1 MKTINQIVKRNIV
14 SNVMSVIKDIDLSN
28 NPSID
33 VTGIEKKV
41 FKAINNAMGQSMQTE
56 KKVVNILLSDLRGF
70 TSMAEDYS
78 PVVIMNL
85 LNRYFVIMS
94 EIIQK
99 HNGVIDKFMGDS
111 IMVLFGAPN
120 SYDDDLERTLACAIE
135 MQLAMEEINKVNEKL
150 DMPSLYMGIGINT
163 GEVVAGSLGSDFHN
177 EYTVIGDEVN
187 LVSRV
192 EAHSLRGQI
201 LLSENTYQKSKDFI
215 EIGDVN
221 EVQVK
226 GKKGAVKMY
235 DLLAINKP
243 HLLKVPCREIRKSP
257 RVSVNIP
264 LSFYCMAGK
273 TILPH
278 EYIGKIIDVSYSG
291 IFTIMPIGLTMHDE
305 VKINFSTSVIGK
317 PIRDVYARVVR
328 VFELED
334 EHQCH
339 LEFTSIDK
347 ESKHELKNYVDLLIG
362 GLI

>member
-14 SNVMSVIKDIDLSN
+14 SNVMSVVKDSYLSDN
-28 NPSID
+28 LSID
-33 VTGIEKKV
+33 IPVIERNIY
-41 FKAINNAMGQSMQTE
+41 KAIDSAMNQSMQTE
-56 KKVVNILLSDLRGF
+56 KKMVNILLSDLRGF

-99 HNGVIDKFMGDS
+99 YNGVIDKFMGDS

-120 SYDDDLERTLACAIE
+120 SYEDDLERTLACAIE
-135 MQLAMEEINKVNEKL
+135 MQLAMEEINEVNENL

-192 EAHSLRGQI
+192 EAHTLRGQI
-201 LLSENTYQKSKDFI
+201 LLSENTYKKAKDFI
-215 EIGDVN
+215 EIGDIN

-226 GKKGAVKMY
+226 GKKGIVKMY

-243 HLLKVPCREIRKSP
+243 YPLKVPCREIRKSP
-257 RVSVNIP
+257 RVSVNMP

-291 IFTIMPIGLTMHDE
+291 IFAIIPIGLTMHDE
-305 VKINFSTSVIGK
+305 VKIDFSTSVIGK

-328 VFELED
+328 VLEID
-334 EHQCH
+334 DIHECH
-339 LEFTSIDK
+339 FEFTSIDR
-347 ESKHELKNYVDLLIG
+347 ESKLELKNYVDLLIG

>member
-14 SNVMSVIKDIDLSN
+14 SNVMSVVKDSCLSDKS
-28 NPSID
+28 SID
-33 VTGIEKKV
+33 VPVIERKI
-41 FKAINNAMGQSMQTE
+41 FKAIDSAMNQSMQTE
-56 KKVVNILLSDLRGF
+56 KKMVNILLSDLRGF
-70 TSMAEDYS
+70 TSMAEGYS

-85 LNRYFVIMS
+85 LNRYFVVMS

-99 HNGVIDKFMGDS
+99 YNGVIDKFMGDS

-135 MQLAMEEINKVNEKL
+135 MQIAMEEINEVNENL

-192 EAHSLRGQI
+192 EAHTLRGQI
-201 LLSENTYQKSKDFI
+201 LLSENTYQKAKDVI
-215 EIGDVN
+215 EIGDIN

-226 GKKGAVKMY
+226 GKKGVVKMY

-243 HLLKVPCREIRKSP
+243 HPLKVPCREIRKSP
-257 RVSVNIP
+257 RVSVNMP
-264 LSFYCMAGK
+264 LSFNCMAGK

-278 EYIGKIIDVSYSG
+278 EYIGQIIDVSYSG
-291 IFTIMPIGLTMHDE
+291 VFTIMPIGLAMHDE
-305 VKINFSTSVIGK
+305 VKIDFSTSIIGQ

-328 VFELED
+328 VLEVGD

-339 LEFTSIDK
+339 LEFTSIDR

-362 GLI
+362 RLI